1 MKKHSEDVRVVTV
14 DTTTASDDYLLARPE
29 NHMITKLT
37 GDANSPEII
46 KQVQA
51 TLGRV
56 DLLFIDSERAFL
68 HMFLCFS
75 TYVALLRPKAVML
88 NDIHL
93 SEAMTKFW
101 KLAQKPFPGRTI
113 DCLDVRWEIR
123 AVSAPFP
130 GFGLILPSYPA
141 YNTRA
146 NSTR

>member
-1 MKKHSEDVRVVTV
+1 MKKHSEDARVVTV
-14 DTTTASDDYLLARPE
+14 DTTAASDDYLLAKPE
-29 NHMITKLT
+29 NQMITKLT
-37 GDANSPEII
+37 GDANSPAII

-75 TYVALLRPKAVML
+75 TYVALLQPKAIVL

-93 SEAMTKFW
+93 SEAMTEFW
-101 KLAQKPFPGRTI
+101 ELARKPYPGRAI

-123 AVSAPFP
+123 AVAAPFP

-141 YNTRA
+141 YNSRA
-146 NSTR
+146 DSTR